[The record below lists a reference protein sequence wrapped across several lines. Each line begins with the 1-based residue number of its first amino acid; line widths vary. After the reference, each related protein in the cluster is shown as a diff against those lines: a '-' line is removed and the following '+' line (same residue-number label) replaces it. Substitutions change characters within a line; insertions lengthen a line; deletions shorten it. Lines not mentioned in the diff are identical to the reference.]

1 MMFSPDKNYIRGRL
15 DKLIPALLKL
25 LLLKTAE
32 TMNTKEIIVIG
43 NVFVNVVRNAFGKN
57 HITNDAYESGR
68 QVRRQIAKFLYNN
81 SHIIGD
87 SWKTTPEF
95 IDAYEFLKENKIIN

>member
-43 NVFVNVVRNAFGKN
+43 NVFVNVVRNVFGKN
-57 HITNDAYESGR
+57 HITNDAYESGK